1 MADTI
6 IKTTKERMQKSIESF
21 QRELGSI
28 RAGVANAS
36 ILDRVQVLYYG
47 VPTPLNQLAGITVP
61 EARMLLITPYD
72 KGSIGDI
79 EKAILQ
85 SDIGITPNNDGDVI
99 RLTIPPLTKER
110 RQELVKVVG
119 KEAENAKIS
128 IRNIRRSQID
138 EAKKLEKANE
148 LTEDDVKNY
157 ENQIQDVTDKATK
170 EIDNLAKAKED
181 EILNN

>member
-6 IKTTKERMQKSIESF
+6 IKTTEDRMQKSIESF

-36 ILDRVQVLYYG
+36 ILDRVQVNYYG
-47 VPTPLNQLAGITVP
+47 VPTPLNQLAGITIP

-72 KGSIGDI
+72 KGSISDI

-99 RLTIPPLTKER
+99 RLAIPPLTKER
-110 RQELVKVVG
+110 RQELTKIVG

-138 EAKKLEKANE
+138 EAKKLEKNNE

-157 ENQIQDVTDKATK
+157 EKRIQDVTDEATK
-170 EIDNLAKAKED
+170 KIDEMAQAKED